1 MTPDADAAFVVA
13 DLIKDV
19 LLSQVRAR
27 LYASVYEMG
36 MVSDPCGVNE
46 TAKSRADAAVNAF
59 DDAFPRQPISQES
72 P

>member
-1 MTPDADAAFVVA
+1 VNCAMTYVFLLLVA
-13 DLIKDV
+13 ICIGVIICAGCTGPK
-19 LLSQVRAR
+19 
-27 LYASVYEMG
+27 
-36 MVSDPCGVNE
+36 SDPCGVNE